1 MRVVCQQPHYLPWLG
16 YFELFTQADAFVFL
30 DSVQWIRQGRQHRTK
45 IYSPSQEPRWLTV
58 PVKGH
63 GHREKTLKDMQVDTE
78 APWARDHWRL
88 IEETYRHAPR
98 FRDQVE
104 PLLRPFLEKAQKE
117 KFLIDISQESLWLFW
132 EGLDLKSE
140 IHWASEMPLQREMPA
155 EIPAQPEG
163 ANERLIGL
171 CQALGADE
179 YYSSL
184 GSTRYIDLSVFREH
198 GLRVRWQ
205 HFRAI
210 FPGEPLRSADLSA
223 IDWLAHHDWSVLR
236 AAIAPRSGFRSELP
250 EQPGNTA
257 APGATI

>member
-1 MRVVCQQPHYLPWLG
+1 MKVVCQQPHYLPWLG
-16 YFELFTQADAFVFL
+16 YFELFAQADAFVFL
-30 DSVQWIRQGRQHRTK
+30 DNVQWIRQGRQHRTK
-45 IYSPSQEPRWLTV
+45 IYSPDAEPRWLTV

-63 GHREKTLKDMQVDTE
+63 GHREKTIKDMQVDAD
-78 APWARDHWRL
+78 APWAREHWRL
-88 IEETYRHAPR
+88 IEETYGRAPR

-104 PLLRPFLEKAQKE
+104 PLLRPFFEKMQKE

-140 IHWASEMPLQREMPA
+140 IHWASELPP
-155 EIPAQPEG
+155 QPEG

-171 CQALGADE
+171 CQALGAEE

-184 GSTRYIDLSVFREH
+184 GSTRYIDLSVFREQ

-205 HFRAI
+205 HFRSS

-223 IDWLAHHDWSVLR
+223 IDWLAYHDWSALR
-236 AAIAPRSGFRSELP
+236 AAIAPRSEFPAGLP
-250 EQPGNTA
+250 AQPENRA
-257 APGATI
+257 DYGA